1 MFSFEGSP
9 QQSNK
14 SEYQFHQRFECIS
27 AACLQCN
34 RCRPTQFSW
43 RTNIW
48 YIESVLKQLDLT
60 DSNDVFDDV
69 PENIL
74 KTAAEMTI
82 YLNFSPPKNIVPTLP
97 NMFDR
102 FFRDTTLSVKE
113 IIIGIY
119 ACDRNN
125 FIV

>member
-1 MFSFEGSP
+1 MKIKI
-9 QQSNK
+9 NK
-14 SEYQFHQRFECIS
+14 SEYQFYQRFECI
-27 AACLQCN
+27 ACSPYDYNCN
-34 RCRPTQFSW
+34 KCVPNSFGWKTS
-43 RTNIW
+43 TLNM
-48 YIESVLKQLDLT
+48 ESVLKQFNLT

-82 YLNFSPPKNIVPTLP
+82 YLNFSPPYNPIFQK
-97 NMFDR
+97 MFYL

-113 IIIGIY
+113 LIIGIY
-119 ACDRNN
+119 TCVKNN